1 MHTAVQNATYHV
13 HQNPFN
19 IFISFHD
26 DKHLASGLKW
36 IKKTTKYPEWNWLIM
51 DIFTS
56 DCCVPTGYLQMC
68 MADTIVIFTSE
79 RRGKTTHTVLC
90 IMRERKSC
98 TSDIIYFLDFTVDFN
113 VKAATLDNGFI
124 RHWWNADSIYVMVLT
139 CVGGWVGLGGRWGH
153 SPPCFYMF
161 HMWFCSNWT
170 VLLLTSESDNSSD
183 NCCPTACLRHVCLS

>member
-36 IKKTTKYPEWNWLIM
+36 IKRTTKYPEWNWLIM

-79 RRGKTTHTVLC
+79 RRGKITHTVLC

-124 RHWWNADSIYVMVLT
+124 RHCWNADSIYVMVLT

-153 SPPCFYMF
+153 SPTVFTCFI
-161 HMWFCSNWT
+161 CGS
-170 VLLLTSESDNSSD
+170 V
-183 NCCPTACLRHVCLS
+183 PTGQSYF